1 MLTSEGAS
9 PSVLT
14 SGARRAKRSGE
25 RYALARAFCTLKA
38 LRQEVQTHSR
48 RVDGPSWM
56 RTFCR
61 FGFLRRRVALREW
74 LRALPKSGLFPQE

>member
-1 MLTSEGAS
+1 M
-9 PSVLT
+9 
-14 SGARRAKRSGE
+14 
-25 RYALARAFCTLKA
+25 KA

-48 RVDGPSWM
+48 RVEGPSWM